1 MVKLRDSNKVAL
13 TKRFINFF
21 TFSVSVLTLQSPTI
35 KWLVIITSMRQLFWD
50 YRYNTIYN
58 LEHGFVAIRKLLR
71 WQDLLSVEDGVK
83 LDQIVVKRWQLHTI
97 LHYINK
103 INIQMDPNFHE
114 TLWKVSTYPS
124 LIELF
129 VSSHNN
135 LMDSKYKSFKI
146 FLKRDF
152 LLTNVAPQKY
162 STGETRRNG
171 QWKKFNAVGLRSTYT
186 FNLVTSMNLNIAIY
200 AYYF

>member
-1 MVKLRDSNKVAL
+1 
-13 TKRFINFF
+13 
-21 TFSVSVLTLQSPTI
+21 
-35 KWLVIITSMRQLFWD
+35 
-50 YRYNTIYN
+50 
-58 LEHGFVAIRKLLR
+58 
-71 WQDLLSVEDGVK
+71 
-83 LDQIVVKRWQLHTI
+83 
-97 LHYINK
+97 
-103 INIQMDPNFHE
+103 MDPNFHE

-171 QWKKFNAVGLRSTYT
+171 Q
-186 FNLVTSMNLNIAIY
+186 
-200 AYYF
+200 